1 MNSSEHPA
9 SNFIPESTRA
19 DATASPAELG
29 DVVDSIEDAA
39 VTFGRVVTNE
49 AQDRI
54 NDVRNMIHEQ
64 PIAAVAIVGA
74 VAYLLGR
81 FMR

>member
-1 MNSSEHPA
+1 MTSSECPM
-9 SNFIPESTRA
+9 IDVTPESARA
-19 DATASPAELG
+19 DAMALPAELG

-49 AQDRI
+49 AEELV

-64 PIAAVAIVGA
+64 PIAAVAVVGA
-74 VAYLLGR
+74 AAYLLGR